1 LPDDFVGSFEE
12 LYRSHDL
19 DQVDFDHLEEMKM
32 NFELLTVMEELARV
46 EGVWSAGVEE
56 MSG

>member
-1 LPDDFVGSFEE
+1 
-12 LYRSHDL
+12 
-19 DQVDFDHLEEMKM
+19 MKM